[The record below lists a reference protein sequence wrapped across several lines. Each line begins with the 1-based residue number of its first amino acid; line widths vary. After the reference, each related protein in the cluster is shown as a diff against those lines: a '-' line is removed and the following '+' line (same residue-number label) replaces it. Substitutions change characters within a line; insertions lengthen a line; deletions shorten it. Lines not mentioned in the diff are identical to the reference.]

1 MVAENNDMSFFQ
13 LFLFCLGSGKRTIGD
28 FSSEQLQ
35 HCSNIETLF
44 TNRGK
49 NITSHHI
56 IQRRAFILV
65 AEDEKEKGE
74 EKIATEIPEKS
85 INPRQEWLKRIQD
98 RVEVESQADSLDE
111 YGGDGAYFSEDGSFI
126 GDCKQGG
133 ERQSVYEEIPLD
145 DPVV

>member
-1 MVAENNDMSFFQ
+1 M
-13 LFLFCLGSGKRTIGD
+13 
-28 FSSEQLQ
+28 
-35 HCSNIETLF
+35 
-44 TNRGK
+44 
-49 NITSHHI
+49 